1 VIARRIVSKA
11 CEHLSGKKNF
21 DKKFMGSR
29 LEIKVEKIENPTIFW
44 QPSRTYCL
52 NMTKSEFFPLGIWW
66 FTKILFPCMSQD
78 YSFELPSGKDSAQTK
93 C

>member
-1 VIARRIVSKA
+1 
-11 CEHLSGKKNF
+11 
-21 DKKFMGSR
+21 MGSR

-66 FTKILFPCMSQD
+66 LGHILHKNPFSL
-78 YSFELPSGKDSAQTK
+78 YESGLFF
-93 C
+93 